1 MAPAPNGRRI
11 ACVGGGPASLT
22 VARDLAVTGYE
33 VTLIDQDPKLGGMI
47 RTQIPKFRLPE
58 SVIDAEI
65 GHITGIGGI
74 HFEPRRIDSLKALLD
89 EGWDAVFVGSGATR
103 GRDLDI
109 PGRREQEADKHLG
122 IDS

>member
-47 RTQIPKFRLPE
+47 RTQIQKFRLPE
-58 SVIDAEI
+58 SVIDEEV

-74 HFEPRRIDSLKALLD
+74 HFETRRIDSLKELRAG
-89 EGWDAVFVGSGATR
+89 GWDAALGRASCRERGWQAVKVSVVGVYINKKT
-103 GRDLDI
+103 
-109 PGRREQEADKHLG
+109 
-122 IDS
+122 

>member
-58 SVIDAEI
+58 SVIDEEV
-65 GHITGIGGI
+65 GHINGIGGL
-74 HFEPRRIDSLKALLD
+74 HFETRRQLGRASWRERGGKIGTKTAVAVELKKK
-89 EGWDAVFVGSGATR
+89 T
-103 GRDLDI
+103 
-109 PGRREQEADKHLG
+109 
-122 IDS
+122 